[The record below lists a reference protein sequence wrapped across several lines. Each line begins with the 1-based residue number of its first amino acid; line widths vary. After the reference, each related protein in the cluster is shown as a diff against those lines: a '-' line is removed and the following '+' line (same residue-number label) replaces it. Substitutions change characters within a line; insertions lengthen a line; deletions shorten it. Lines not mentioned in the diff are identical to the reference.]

1 MDTKKK
7 NNNKN
12 NKHRNKDVAGIICII
27 ISSFFLIC
35 LITPLLSDIGEFVKR
50 LTMGLLGYVSYPV
63 LLCTL
68 FGGILMLMDK
78 KPSISGK
85 QIAYIILMA
94 IWAVFILQTALDA
107 VAMGGDLGSYLTR
120 LISFDPENFA
130 AGNSAGGVIFGLFA
144 YLIKAVLTF
153 VGAYVLYSLLLILF
167 GVLLILDFRNTVT
180 AKRKEQKK
188 LERQPIPPFEK
199 GHAVGQDVRDIND
212 TSLPVYTI
220 EPNHRT
226 ASHSGEF
233 SFINEPTPDNLPRY
247 DSAPQQPDEAPDEK
261 KANAMKILYGDVDEM
276 FKSYDSTIKDEMHI
290 NEYSGGRSNG
300 FISDA
305 AFGPSHTVTP
315 PFVKREPQPE
325 VVKPTL
331 PEVPIPPEKDVS
343 GDFVDGPIL
352 NGDEVSKNIQDTKR
366 LRYAEDKPPVVPPI
380 VTGDPQIDSSAYK
393 STYMSDV
400 ADSGRSVY
408 DTDDDGLPPIITGR
422 GYVRDEDKT
431 TIDAHSRE
439 RDEKESEERN
449 EPILPPILNGDSFIA
464 RNGQNA
470 NVAARTG
477 TPTSQ
482 NEQPKEEQPP
492 IISGVYEF
500 NEEKPFEEDRAKA
513 VVGEESNE
521 IDEELPEIIDAD
533 SLASSEE
540 SEESGEFNVVESTE
554 FVNKSAYDDVPI
566 INADE
571 FDPNAVIRE
580 EKPEDRPADELNFIE
595 RESEEVPSEVAQEH
609 EADQVAEDNEETV
622 ESEAASGYSQF
633 DLSEIDIDDIDENT
647 DENENSIEDEKERAQ
662 SEDGADESETN
673 KFEAKIPDTL
683 KLADEEVD
691 LSESTGEIDNDNTGY
706 YTTENFDKHVDEI
719 SLKLNDSGIS
729 GNNKAN
735 TQINMDDYRVE
746 VPAKKPVKK
755 KHLRYTPPPIDLL
768 TENTAQLED
777 NEDYESIAKNIEEVL
792 RSFKLDADVV
802 NITKGPA
809 VTRYE
814 LQMPLGQS
822 VKRISNYADDIAYAL
837 ALDTQ
842 VRIEAPVRGKRA
854 VGVEV
859 PNSKITMVRLRE
871 IIDSKK
877 FSESKSY
884 LTLALGKDI
893 AGNIITCNLENMP
906 HLLIAGTTGSGKSAC
921 LNAIIISMLYKSSP
935 DDVRLILV
943 DPKQVE
949 FVLYRNMPHLLI
961 KNPINDCAQAINA
974 FKWARDEMERRYTI
988 FAQYAARNLADFNE
1002 CSAVKTGLEVKL
1014 PRIVIIVD
1022 ELAELMLAPNAK
1034 ELEDNI
1040 KSMAQKGRAAGM
1052 HLVIAT
1058 QRPSVD
1064 VITGTIKANFPS
1076 RIAFKVKSLTDS
1088 RTILDQMGAE
1098 TLLGNGDMLYAPT
1111 DWPDPKRIQGAFIS
1125 TEEVTNVVDF
1135 IRQNN
1140 ETDFDQAVED
1150 IILKTQEEKV
1160 SSQDEEK
1167 SGDAAMDPLMKDV
1180 LRKVIE
1186 TGQAS
1191 ASFIQRRFSVGYAR
1205 AARII
1210 DQMEEKGFIGPMDG
1224 VKPREVFI
1232 TRDKFA
1238 ELYGEAI

>member
-50 LTMGLLGYVSYPV
+50 LTMGLLGYISYPV

-78 KPSISGK
+78 KPSVTGK

-94 IWAVFILQTALDA
+94 ICAVFILQTALDA
-107 VAMGGDLGSYLTR
+107 AAMGGDLGSYLTK
-120 LISFDPENFA
+120 LISFDPENVT

-167 GVLLILDFRNTVT
+167 GVLLILDFRKTV
-180 AKRKEQKK
+180 AERRKEQKK

-220 EPNHRT
+220 EPNHRI

-233 SFINEPTPDNLPRY
+233 SFINEPTPDTLPRY
-247 DSAPQQPDEAPDEK
+247 DSAPQQPEETLDEK

-276 FKSYDSTIKDEMHI
+276 FKSYDSTIKGEMHI
-290 NEYSGGRSNG
+290 NEYSGGRSNS
-300 FISDA
+300 FISDD
-305 AFGPSHTVTP
+305 AFGPSHAVTP

-331 PEVPIPPEKDVS
+331 PEVPIPPEKDIS
-343 GDFVDGPIL
+343 GDLVDGPIL
-352 NGDEVSKNIQDTKR
+352 NGDEVSKSIQDSKR

-393 STYMSDV
+393 STYMSDI
-400 ADSGRSVY
+400 ADTGRSVY

-422 GYVRDEDKT
+422 GNVRDEEKT
-431 TIDAHSRE
+431 ISAPSRE
-439 RDEKESEERN
+439 RDERESEEHI
-449 EPILPPILNGDSFIA
+449 EPSLPPILNGDEF
-464 RNGQNA
+464 RDRQNA
-470 NVAARTG
+470 NTAARTE
-477 TPTSQ
+477 TPDL
-482 NEQPKEEQPP
+482 NEQPNEEQPP

-500 NEEKPFEEDRAKA
+500 DEEKPFEEDRAAA
-513 VVGEESNE
+513 VNNEESKE
-521 IDEELPEIIDAD
+521 PYEDLPEIIDAD
-533 SLASSEE
+533 NSASEE
-540 SEESGEFNVVESTE
+540 PIEFNVAESDE
-554 FVNKSAYDDVPI
+554 FVGNAYDDVPI

-595 RESEEVPSEVAQEH
+595 RESEETPSEVAQER
-609 EADQVAEDNEETV
+609 EAESDQADETEETPSEVAE
-622 ESEAASGYSQF
+622 F
-633 DLSEIDIDDIDENT
+633 DLPEIDISDIDENA
-647 DENENSIEDEKERAQ
+647 DETEDSTENEKERAQ
-662 SEDGADESETN
+662 SEGESEPN

-691 LSESTGEIDNDNTGY
+691 MSESTGEIDNDNTGY

-729 GNNKAN
+729 GDNKAN

-859 PNSKITMVRLRE
+859 PNSKISMVRLRE

-877 FSESKSY
+877 FTESKSY

-949 FVLYRNMPHLLI
+949 FVLYRGMPHLLI

-974 FKWARDEMERRYTI
+974 FKWARDEMERRYTM

-1150 IILKTQEEKV
+1150 IILKAQEEKV

-1232 TRDKFA
+1232 TREKFA
-1238 ELYGEAI
+1238 ELYGEAV